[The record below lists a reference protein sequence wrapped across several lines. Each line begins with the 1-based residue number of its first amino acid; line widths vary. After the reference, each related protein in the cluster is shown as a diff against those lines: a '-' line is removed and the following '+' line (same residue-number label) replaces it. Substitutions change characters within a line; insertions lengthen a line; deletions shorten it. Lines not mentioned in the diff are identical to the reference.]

1 MFHKILAVIAIL
13 FAAATTKSAS
23 EITKTQWTNINRL
36 LLRGPILPSS
46 ARTCL
51 DNNIYKKYHKW
62 ATNYA
67 TKYRTKHLHKC
78 RHVTLQNMHQYA
90 EQGLMTAIQQYH
102 PHTLHTNFSDHA
114 ISYIRHTIHDG
125 IKIH

>member
-1 MFHKILAVIAIL
+1 MFHKILVIIAL
-13 FAAATTKSAS
+13 VLVAQSTS
-23 EITKTQWTNINRL
+23 EITRKQWTKINRL
-36 LLRGPILPSS
+36 LLHGPILPPN

-67 TKYRTKHLHKC
+67 VKYRVKHPHKC
-78 RHVTLQNMHQYA
+78 RHVTLQEIQHYA
-90 EQGLMTAIQQYH
+90 EQGLLIAVQQYN

-114 ISYIRHTIHDG
+114 ISYIRHTICDG